1 MLSPSTCPQHALYVV
16 VISSID
22 YRHSML
28 DVYLFIFIPLFICS
42 VDLYLYIYFHT
53 SITDDDEMNE
63 NLRKKVTGIYR
74 LIERLR

>member
-1 MLSPSTCPQHALYVV
+1 
-16 VISSID
+16 
-22 YRHSML
+22 ML

-63 NLRKKVTGIYR
+63 NPRKKVTGIYR